1 MPRRRRTPRQ
11 PAPRPAPPPPPVV
24 GDRVHVRVIAGEQS
38 APQDVRGRAGTVI
51 QANGSSVVVRMDE
64 PFTVS
69 GVAQHVYYSYPGEL
83 EVIRRVGRLG
93 AVDLYADDENGG
105 PEAA

>member
-1 MPRRRRTPRQ
+1 MPRRRSTPRQ
-11 PAPRPAPPPPPVV
+11 PAPRPAPPAPPVA
-24 GDRVHVRVIAGEQS
+24 GDRVHVRVIPGEQS
-38 APQDVRGRAGTVI
+38 APEDVRGRAGTVI
-51 QANGSSVVVRMDE
+51 RANGSSVVVQMDE

-83 EVIRRVGRLG
+83 EVIRRVGRMG
-93 AVDLYADDENGG
+93 AVDLYADDENSG